1 MTLRAQ
7 CSRGET
13 WGKRSFVAPSKW
25 QRCTFK
31 RHPRLFPKQR
41 FEQQP
46 KRTLSAS
53 HSRHFHGCIQK
64 HKKIFISFDLR
75 FRLSF
80 FYNFFKPFLWLP
92 QETEL
97 KSNWRNFFYDL
108 RLGERNE
115 RLIYMIASRPLLRST
130 LTYET
135 VFLLYV
141 PFASMSLLTH
151 FNLLINF
158 LPCI

>member
-80 FYNFFKPFLWLP
+80 FYNFSKPILCLP

-97 KSNWRNFFYDL
+97 KSNWRNFFLWPQVRRAKRKIYLYDSITSTFAINSCL
-108 RLGERNE
+108 RNSFSF
-115 RLIYMIASRPLLRST
+115 IRSFRQH
-130 LTYET
+130 
-135 VFLLYV
+135 VIIN
-141 PFASMSLLTH
+141 PF
-151 FNLLINF
+151 
-158 LPCI
+158 

>member
-1 MTLRAQ
+1 MFAGRDIRKEVFCGSFKMT
-7 CSRGET
+7 E
-13 WGKRSFVAPSKW
+13 VHPSSATHDFSQSSVLNNSQKEHC
-25 QRCTFK
+25 RHLIHDTFMAVFK
-31 RHPRLFPKQR
+31 
-41 FEQQP
+41 
-46 KRTLSAS
+46 S
-53 HSRHFHGCIQK
+53 I
-64 HKKIFISFDLR
+64 KKIFISFDLR

-80 FYNFFKPFLWLP
+80 FYNFSKPILWLP

-158 LPCI
+158 LPYI